1 MNRILYVRVPIKIL
15 YSYQVDELF
24 FLLQRFTGTNA
35 MEGSGRM
42 IITAVGRNS
51 HTGIIMELLG
61 QVAEGHNHE
70 GSDADESESSVLQT
84 KLTVLAKRIG
94 FFGDSFD

>member
-1 MNRILYVRVPIKIL
+1 MN
-15 YSYQVDELF
+15 SF

-84 KLTVLAKRIG
+84 KLTILAKRIG
-94 FFGDSFD
+94 FFGDFFYLKKCVMN